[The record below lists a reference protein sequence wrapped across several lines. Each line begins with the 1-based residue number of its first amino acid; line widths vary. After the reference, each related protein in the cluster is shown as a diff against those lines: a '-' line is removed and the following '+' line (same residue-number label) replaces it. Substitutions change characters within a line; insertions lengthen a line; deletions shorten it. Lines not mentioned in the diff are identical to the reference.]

1 MSKLEKRKFFYL
13 KVPSVNLNLFKY
25 SSKLFSNNILKLFV
39 SLLIICI
46 SSVSFGAGE
55 KINYPQLNWS
65 FSGILGTFDR
75 ASQQRGL
82 QVYKEVC
89 SGCHGMR
96 LLAYRNLKAI
106 GYNEDEIKAFASENS
121 VNTINDD
128 GEVVERPARPSDKF
142 VSPYPND
149 KAARAANGGAYPPDL
164 SLIVKAR
171 PDGANYLHAL
181 LTGYVDAPADKK
193 VPEGMYYNKYY
204 SGNLIGMP
212 QPLYADGV
220 EYADG
225 TKATPDQMAKDVT
238 AFLAWASEP
247 EMEDR
252 KSLGISVMLFLLL
265 LTALTYFSMKQ
276 IWAPIKKQ

>member
-1 MSKLEKRKFFYL
+1 MNKSSLGLSIGTLRIL
-13 KVPSVNLNLFKY
+13 LFLIFVL
-25 SSKLFSNNILKLFV
+25 SSK
-39 SLLIICI
+39 I
-46 SSVSFGAGE
+46 SVAAGE

-65 FSGILGTFDR
+65 FSSVFGTFDR
-75 ASQQRGL
+75 AAQQRGL

-89 SGCHGMR
+89 SGCHGLR

-106 GYNEDEIKAFASENS
+106 GYNDDEIKAFAAENS
-121 VNTINDD
+121 VNSLNDD
-128 GEVVERPARPSDKF
+128 GEEVERPARPSDKF
-142 VSPYPND
+142 VSPYPNEQ
-149 KAARAANGGAYPPDL
+149 AARAANGGAYPPDL

-181 LTGYVDAPADKK
+181 LTGYVDAPADTK
-193 VPEGMYYNKYY
+193 VPDGMYYNKYY

-247 EMEDR
+247 ELEKR
-252 KSLGISVMLFLLL
+252 KSLGVTVMLFLLL
-265 LTALTYFSMKQ
+265 LTILSYLAMKQ

>member
-1 MSKLEKRKFFYL
+1 MNKSSLGLSIGTLRILPFLIFVL
-13 KVPSVNLNLFKY
+13 
-25 SSKLFSNNILKLFV
+25 SSK
-39 SLLIICI
+39 I
-46 SSVSFGAGE
+46 SVAAGE

-65 FSGILGTFDR
+65 FSSVFGTFDR
-75 ASQQRGL
+75 AAQQRGL

-89 SGCHGMR
+89 SGCHGLR

-106 GYNEDEIKAFASENS
+106 GYNHDEIKAFAAENS
-121 VNTINDD
+121 VYSLNDD
-128 GEVVERPARPSDKF
+128 GEEVERPARPSDKF
-142 VSPYPND
+142 VSPYPNEQ
-149 KAARAANGGAYPPDL
+149 AARAANGGAYPPDL

-193 VPEGMYYNKYY
+193 VPDGMYYNKYY

-247 EMEDR
+247 ELEKR
-252 KSLGISVMLFLLL
+252 KSLGVTVMLFLLL
-265 LTALTYFSMKQ
+265 LTILSYLAMKQ

>member
-1 MSKLEKRKFFYL
+1 MI
-13 KVPSVNLNLFKY
+13 NH
-25 SSKLFSNNILKLFV
+25 SSSFFSNNIVKLYLG
-39 SLLIICI
+39 LLIIFSSNLSFAAGDKI
-46 SSVSFGAGE
+46 S
-55 KINYPQLNWS
+55 YPQLNWS

-181 LTGYVDAPADKK
+181 LTGYIDAPADQK
-193 VPEGMYYNKYY
+193 VPDGMYYNKYY

-212 QPLYADGV
+212 QPLYDDGV

-252 KSLGISVMLFLLL
+252 KRLGISVMLFLLL
-265 LTALTYFSMKQ
+265 LTALSYFAMKQ
-276 IWAPIKKQ
+276 IWAPIKNQ

>member
-1 MSKLEKRKFFYL
+1 MIK
-13 KVPSVNLNLFKY
+13 
-25 SSKLFSNNILKLFV
+25 SSSCFFSNYIVRLFL
-39 SLLIICI
+39 SLALI
-46 SSVSFGAGE
+46 SLFNYSFAAGE
-55 KINYPQLNWS
+55 KISYPQLNWS

-106 GYNEDEIKAFASENS
+106 GYKDEEIKAFAAENS
-121 VNTINDD
+121 VNTTDD
-128 GEVVERPARPSDKF
+128 EGEVVERPARPSDKF

-164 SLIVKAR
+164 SLIIKAR

-181 LTGYVDAPADKK
+181 LTGYEDAPAEKNIPD
-193 VPEGMYYNKYY
+193 GMYYNKFYP
-204 SGNLIGMP
+204 GKLIGMP
-212 QPLYADGV
+212 QPLYDDGV

-247 EMEDR
+247 EMEER
-252 KSLGISVMLFLLL
+252 KRLGISVILFLLL
-265 LTALTYFSMKQ
+265 LTTLSYFAMKQ
-276 IWAPIKKQ
+276 IWAPIKEQ

>member
-1 MSKLEKRKFFYL
+1 MNNNS
-13 KVPSVNLNLFKY
+13 SNLFLSYGVKILIFLIFIF
-25 SSKLFSNNILKLFV
+25 SSKI
-39 SLLIICI
+39 SL
-46 SSVSFGAGE
+46 GAGE

-75 ASQQRGL
+75 GSQQRGL

-96 LLAYRNLKAI
+96 LLAYRNLKSI
-106 GYNEDEIKAFASENS
+106 GYKDDEIKAFAAENS
-121 VNTINDD
+121 VDSINDD

-181 LTGYVDAPADKK
+181 LTGYVDAPAEKK
-193 VPEGMYYNKYY
+193 VPDGMYYNKYY

-212 QPLYADGV
+212 QPLYDDGV

-247 EMEDR
+247 EMEER
-252 KSLGISVMLFLLL
+252 KQLGITVILFLLV
-265 LTALTYFSMKQ
+265 LTTLSYFAMKQ
-276 IWAPIKKQ
+276 IWAPVKNR

>member
-1 MSKLEKRKFFYL
+1 M
-13 KVPSVNLNLFKY
+13 NN
-25 SSKLFSNNILKLFV
+25 SSSNFLLVNILKLF
-39 SLLIICI
+39 LYLIIFFI
-46 SSVSFGAGE
+46 SKTSLAAGE
-55 KINYPQLNWS
+55 KIVYPQLDWS

-106 GYNEDEIKAFASENS
+106 GYNEDEIKAFAAENS

-181 LTGYVDAPADKK
+181 LTGYVEAPAEKK
-193 VPEGMYYNKYY
+193 VPDGMYYNKYY
-204 SGNLIGMP
+204 SGKLIGMP
-212 QPLYADGV
+212 QPLYDDGV

-247 EMEDR
+247 EMEER
-252 KSLGISVMLFLLL
+252 KQLGITVILFLLV
-265 LTALTYFSMKQ
+265 LTTLSYFAMKQ
-276 IWAPIKKQ
+276 IWAPVKNR

>member
-1 MSKLEKRKFFYL
+1 MIKSLLLFF
-13 KVPSVNLNLFKY
+13 S
-25 SSKLFSNNILKLFV
+25 SRISKLFISLVIISLSNF
-39 SLLIICI
+39 
-46 SSVSFGAGE
+46 SFAAGE

-96 LLAYRNLKAI
+96 LLAYRNLKSI
-106 GYNEDEIKAFASENS
+106 GYNDDEIKAFAADNN

-164 SLIVKAR
+164 SLIIKAR

-181 LTGYVDAPADKK
+181 LTGYVDAPKDQK
-193 VPEGMYYNKYY
+193 VPDGMYYNKYY

-212 QPLYADGV
+212 QPLYEDGV

-252 KSLGISVMLFLLL
+252 KRLGVSVMLFLFL
-265 LTALTYFSMKQ
+265 LTALSYFALKQ
-276 IWAPIKKQ
+276 IWAPIKEK

>member
-1 MSKLEKRKFFYL
+1 MIK
-13 KVPSVNLNLFKY
+13 
-25 SSKLFSNNILKLFV
+25 SSSCFFSNNILKLFL
-39 SLLIICI
+39 SLALISIFN
-46 SSVSFGAGE
+46 SSFAAGE
-55 KINYPQLNWS
+55 KISYPQLNWS

-106 GYNEDEIKAFASENS
+106 GYNDEEIKAFAAENS
-121 VNTINDD
+121 VNTTDD
-128 GEVVERPARPSDKF
+128 EGEVVERPARPSDKF

-181 LTGYVDAPADKK
+181 LTGYVDAPANQK
-193 VPEGMYYNKYY
+193 VPDGMYYNKFYP
-204 SGNLIGMP
+204 GKLIGMP
-212 QPLYADGV
+212 QPLYDDGV

-247 EMEDR
+247 EMEER
-252 KSLGISVMLFLLL
+252 KSLGISVVLFLLL
-265 LTALTYFSMKQ
+265 LTTLSYFAMKQ
-276 IWAPIKKQ
+276 IWAPIKEQ

>member
-1 MSKLEKRKFFYL
+1 MNKSSLGLSIGTLRILLFLMFVLISKMS
-13 KVPSVNLNLFKY
+13 
-25 SSKLFSNNILKLFV
+25 IA
-39 SLLIICI
+39 
-46 SSVSFGAGE
+46 AGE

-65 FSGILGTFDR
+65 FSSVFGTFDR
-75 ASQQRGL
+75 AAQQRGL

-89 SGCHGMR
+89 SGCHGLR

-106 GYNEDEIKAFASENS
+106 GYNDDEIKAFAAENS
-121 VNTINDD
+121 VNSLNDD
-128 GEVVERPARPSDKF
+128 GEEAERPARPSDKF
-142 VSPYPND
+142 VSPYPNEQ
-149 KAARAANGGAYPPDL
+149 AARAANGGAYPPDL

-193 VPEGMYYNKYY
+193 VPDGMYYNKYY

-247 EMEDR
+247 ELEKR
-252 KSLGISVMLFLLL
+252 KSLGVTVMLFLLL
-265 LTALTYFSMKQ
+265 LTILSYLAMKQ

>member
-1 MSKLEKRKFFYL
+1 MNKSSLGLSIGTLRIL
-13 KVPSVNLNLFKY
+13 LFLMFVL
-25 SSKLFSNNILKLFV
+25 SSK
-39 SLLIICI
+39 I
-46 SSVSFGAGE
+46 SVAAGE

-65 FSGILGTFDR
+65 FSSVFGTFDR
-75 ASQQRGL
+75 AAQQRGL

-89 SGCHGMR
+89 SGCHGLR

-106 GYNEDEIKAFASENS
+106 GYNDDEIKAFAAENS
-121 VNTINDD
+121 VNSLNDD
-128 GEVVERPARPSDKF
+128 GEEVERPARPSDKF
-142 VSPYPND
+142 VSPYPNEQ
-149 KAARAANGGAYPPDL
+149 AARAANGGAYPPDL

-181 LTGYVDAPADKK
+181 LTGYVDAPADKN
-193 VPEGMYYNKYY
+193 VPDGMYYNKYY

-220 EYADG
+220 EYMDG

-247 EMEDR
+247 ELEKR
-252 KSLGISVMLFLLL
+252 KSLGVTVMLFLLL
-265 LTALTYFSMKQ
+265 LTILSYLAMKQ

>member
-1 MSKLEKRKFFYL
+1 MIEFLSKFF
-13 KVPSVNLNLFKY
+13 
-25 SSKLFSNNILKLFV
+25 SSNILKFFL
-39 SLLIICI
+39 SLTVICT
-46 SSVSFGAGE
+46 SSVSFGAGD
-55 KINYPQLNWS
+55 KISYPQLNWS

-96 LLAYRNLKAI
+96 LLAYRNLKSI
-106 GYNEDEIKAFASENS
+106 GYNDDEIKAFAAENS

-181 LTGYVDAPADKK
+181 LTGYVDAPAEKK
-193 VPEGMYYNKYY
+193 VPDGMYYNKYY

-212 QPLYADGV
+212 QPLYDDGV

-252 KSLGISVMLFLLL
+252 KRLGISVMLFLLL
-265 LTALTYFSMKQ
+265 LTALSYFAMKQ
-276 IWAPIKKQ
+276 IWAPIKNQ

>member
-1 MSKLEKRKFFYL
+1 MII
-13 KVPSVNLNLFKY
+13 Y
-25 SSKLFSNNILKLFV
+25 SSKYFSNNIFT
-39 SLLIICI
+39 LLLGSIIICT
-46 SSVSFGAGE
+46 SGVSFGAGE
-55 KINYPQLNWS
+55 KINYPQLNWT
-65 FSGILGTFDR
+65 FSGVLGTFDR

-89 SGCHGMR
+89 SGCHGLR

-106 GYNEDEIKAFASENS
+106 GYNDDEIKAFASENS
-121 VNTINDD
+121 VNTTNDE

-171 PDGANYLHAL
+171 PGGANYLHAL
-181 LTGYVDAPADKK
+181 LTGYIDAPADQK
-193 VPEGMYYNKYY
+193 VPDGMYYNKYY

-212 QPLYADGV
+212 QPLYDDGV

-225 TKATPDQMAKDVT
+225 TNATPDQMAKDVT

-247 EMEDR
+247 EMEER
-252 KSLGISVMLFLLL
+252 KSLGVSVMLFLLL
-265 LTALTYFSMKQ
+265 LTALSYFAMKQ
-276 IWAPIKKQ
+276 IWAPIKNQ

>member
-1 MSKLEKRKFFYL
+1 MIKG
-13 KVPSVNLNLFKY
+13 
-25 SSKLFSNNILKLFV
+25 SSCFFSNNILKLLF
-39 SLLIICI
+39 SLIIIC
-46 SSVSFGAGE
+46 SSNFSLAAGE
-55 KINYPQLNWS
+55 KISYPQLNWT
-65 FSGILGTFDR
+65 FTGILGTFDR

-96 LLAYRNLKAI
+96 LLAYRNLKSI
-106 GYNEDEIKAFASENS
+106 GYNDDEIKAFAAENS

-181 LTGYVDAPADKK
+181 LTG
-193 VPEGMYYNKYY
+193 M
-204 SGNLIGMP
+204 
-212 QPLYADGV
+212 
-220 EYADG
+220 
-225 TKATPDQMAKDVT
+225 
-238 AFLAWASEP
+238 
-247 EMEDR
+247 
-252 KSLGISVMLFLLL
+252 
-265 LTALTYFSMKQ
+265 
-276 IWAPIKKQ
+276 

>member
-1 MSKLEKRKFFYL
+1 MFVL
-13 KVPSVNLNLFKY
+13 
-25 SSKLFSNNILKLFV
+25 SSKM
-39 SLLIICI
+39 
-46 SSVSFGAGE
+46 SVAAGE

-65 FSGILGTFDR
+65 FSSVFGTFDR
-75 ASQQRGL
+75 AAQQRGL

-89 SGCHGMR
+89 SGCHGLR

-106 GYNEDEIKAFASENS
+106 GYNDDEIKAFAAENS
-121 VNTINDD
+121 VNSLNDD
-128 GEVVERPARPSDKF
+128 GEEAERPARPSDKF
-142 VSPYPND
+142 VSPYPNEQ
-149 KAARAANGGAYPPDL
+149 AARAANGGAYPPDL

-193 VPEGMYYNKYY
+193 VPDGMYYNKYY

-247 EMEDR
+247 ELEKR
-252 KSLGISVMLFLLL
+252 KSLGVTVMLFLLL
-265 LTALTYFSMKQ
+265 LTILSYLAMKQ